1 MGDACHHCGRD
12 SYRSPSVVVDAV
24 VTRGSGEDKEVLLI
38 RRGHEPC
45 KDMLAFPGGFV
56 EMGEDPETAVLREL
70 REETG
75 IEGSN
80 PELFAVR
87 GSPNRDPR
95 NHIVSI
101 FYLVRV
107 DSGSIPVAGD
117 DARHAE
123 WIDLN
128 GLMAEQVAGDHF
140 SIIEELRK

>member
-1 MGDACHHCGRD
+1 MVDEVA
-12 SYRSPSVVVDAV
+12 YRNPSLAVDAIALRDGLQGV
-24 VTRGSGEDKEVLLI
+24 QVLLI
-38 RRGHEPC
+38 TRGFPPWEGR
-45 KDMLAFPGGFV
+45 LAFPGGFV
-56 EMGEDPETAVLREL
+56 EIGEDPETAVLREL
-70 REETG
+70 SEETG

-95 NHIVSI
+95 KHIVSI

-107 DSGSIPVAGD
+107 DSSSIPVAGD

-128 GLMAEQVAGDHF
+128 VLIAEQVAGDHF

>member
-1 MGDACHHCGRD
+1 MVDEGP
-12 SYRSPSVVVDAV
+12 YRNPSLAVDAIAQRDG
-24 VTRGSGEDKEVLLI
+24 TRGTQVLLI
-38 RRGHEPC
+38 TRGFPPWEGR
-45 KDMLAFPGGFV
+45 LAFPGGFV
-56 EMGEDPETAVLREL
+56 EMGEDPENAVLREL

-75 IEGSN
+75 VEGSN

-101 FYLVRV
+101 FYLGRV

>member
-1 MGDACHHCGRD
+1 MVDEGP
-12 SYRSPSVVVDAV
+12 YRNPSLAVDAIAQRDG
-24 VTRGSGEDKEVLLI
+24 TRGTQVLLI
-38 RRGHEPC
+38 TRGFPPWEGR
-45 KDMLAFPGGFV
+45 LAFPGGFV

-117 DARHAE
+117 DARYAE